1 MLKTIMI
8 DGKGYVEV
16 AERIKAFR
24 QLHPQWSIE
33 TAILSNADGV
43 VLMQAMVKDE
53 SGRIIATG
61 HAFEKQDSNYVN
73 RTSYIENCE
82 TSAVGR
88 ALGILGIGVDTAIAS
103 AEEVATA
110 QANQPPQPGEAR
122 NGAGASL
129 DTVLDR
135 KAKIKLLQELVG
147 HLTTEQKAA
156 FKTQYPN
163 GTKGLRDTGLTKL
176 EKELREAIGQG
187 QQQSEKAA

>member
-43 VLMQAMVKDE
+43 VLMQAVVKDE
-53 SGRIIATG
+53 SGRVIATG

-88 ALGILGIGVDTAIAS
+88 ALGMLGIGVDTAIAS

-110 QANQPPQPGEAR
+110 QANQPSQPGEAG

-129 DTVLDR
+129 DTILDR
-135 KAKIKLLQELVG
+135 KAKIKLLSELAG
-147 HLTTEQKAA
+147 QLSAEQKAA
-156 FKTQYPN
+156 FKVQYPN
-163 GTKGLRDTGLTKL
+163 GTKGLRDTGLAKL
-176 EKELREAIGQG
+176 EKELREAIAQG
-187 QQQSEKAA
+187 QQQGKAA